1 MKYKS
6 SNKRIKSKKGIN
18 SITSLLNLFDSS
30 KDRTNQYIS
39 NESIQKYKDTLYK
52 GNWFVYKD
60 DILKQ
65 LSLKSTYKELYN
77 NFIQNYNL
85 DSNVYTYNS
94 FYISIYRWGIYY
106 SEHTAEYYNILNKDE
121 ENNDF
126 LFKLTDENYNIVY
139 DILNII
145 YSKSFNDYLVNT
157 KNKINNIKSDI
168 DKINDMLQDKQ
179 NINDIAFLHNKLS
192 HLYFKLNNL
201 EKILKNLLKFDSL
214 KSSKDVI

>member
-52 GNWFVYKD
+52 SNWFIYKD

-65 LSLKSTYKELYN
+65 LSLKSTYKELYD

-168 DKINDMLQDKQ
+168 DKINNMLQDKQ

-192 HLYFKLNNL
+192 RLYFNLNNS
-201 EKILKNLLKFDSL
+201 EKILENLLKFDSL

>member
-52 GNWFVYKD
+52 SNWFIYKD

-65 LSLKSTYKELYN
+65 LSLKSTYKELYD

-85 DSNVYTYNS
+85 DFNVYTYNS

-192 HLYFKLNNL
+192 RLYFNLNNS
-201 EKILKNLLKFDSL
+201 EKILENLLKFDSL

>member
-39 NESIQKYKDTLYK
+39 NESIQKYKDILYK
-52 GNWFVYKD
+52 SNWFIYKD

-65 LSLKSTYKELYN
+65 LSLKSTYKELYD

-85 DSNVYTYNS
+85 DFNVYTYNS

-192 HLYFKLNNL
+192 RLYFNLNNS
-201 EKILKNLLKFDSL
+201 EKILENLLKFDSL

>member
-106 SEHTAEYYNILNKDE
+106 SEHTAKYYNILNKDE

-168 DKINDMLQDKQ
+168 DKINEMLQDKQ

-192 HLYFKLNNL
+192 RLYFNLNNS
-201 EKILKNLLKFDSL
+201 EKILENLLKFDSL

>member
-106 SEHTAEYYNILNKDE
+106 SEHTAKYYNILNKDE

-201 EKILKNLLKFDSL
+201 EKILENLLKFDSL

>member
-39 NESIQKYKDTLYK
+39 NESIQKYKDILYK
-52 GNWFVYKD
+52 SNWFIYKD

-65 LSLKSTYKELYN
+65 LSLKSTYKELYD

-85 DSNVYTYNS
+85 DFNVYTYNS

-168 DKINDMLQDKQ
+168 DKINDMLQNKQ

-192 HLYFKLNNL
+192 RLYFNLNNS
-201 EKILKNLLKFDSL
+201 EKILENLLKFDSL

>member
-106 SEHTAEYYNILNKDE
+106 SEHTAKYYNILNKDE

-126 LFKLTDENYNIVY
+126 SFIDFDGVGIKRMEPMTISAPLFEYLENRGI
-139 DILNII
+139 
-145 YSKSFNDYLVNT
+145 DY
-157 KNKINNIKSDI
+157 
-168 DKINDMLQDKQ
+168 QGKQ
-179 NINDIAFLHNKLS
+179 NYDRLAYLLAFYQTVFQRVLMRLVKM
-192 HLYFKLNNL
+192 
-201 EKILKNLLKFDSL
+201 SL
-214 KSSKDVI
+214 R

>member
-106 SEHTAEYYNILNKDE
+106 SEHTAEYYNI
-121 ENNDF
+121 
-126 LFKLTDENYNIVY
+126 VY

-201 EKILKNLLKFDSL
+201 EKILENLLKFDSL

>member
-39 NESIQKYKDTLYK
+39 NESIQKYKDILYK
-52 GNWFVYKD
+52 SNWFIYKD

-65 LSLKSTYKELYN
+65 LSLKSTYKELYD

-85 DSNVYTYNS
+85 DFNVYTYNS

-192 HLYFKLNNL
+192 RLYFNLNN
-201 EKILKNLLKFDSL
+201 
-214 KSSKDVI
+214 